1 MRRSEENANVN
12 NVARA
17 TCESG
22 IKTPENGANVSP
34 ETGAKAYTKT
44 QILSDVMKN
53 AWRFFK
59 MTGARFS
66 ECLQRAWRN
75 YRLVKFMLLG
85 IVKFYYQKVDGTM
98 REAYGTLSGKFI
110 PKTAG
115 ENNRK
120 KNDFVRVYF
129 DTEKQEWRSFKKFNL
144 VSIA

>member
-1 MRRSEENANVN
+1 MKSLNENAANANNSNVE
-12 NVARA
+12 A
-17 TCESG
+17 
-22 IKTPENGANVSP
+22 KTP

-75 YRLVKFMLLG
+75 YRLVKLMLTG
-85 IVKFYYQKVDGTM
+85 IVKFYYQKVDGTI
-98 REAYGTLSGKFI
+98 REAWGTLCNV
-110 PKTAG
+110 PETAG